1 MNYKLKTQT
10 ITLIRTSDNI
20 YIYRI
25 LNNFSAKEIG
35 SLRNSF
41 KHTHTHTHT
50 HRKTTFLPAPYHP
63 LALIKSTK
71 IRKIS

>member
-1 MNYKLKTQT
+1 MNYKLKTQAVA
-10 ITLIRTSDNI
+10 LIGTSDII

-41 KHTHTHTHT
+41 KHTHTHKKQPSLQHP
-50 HRKTTFLPAPYHP
+50 TTLLH
-63 LALIKSTK
+63 
-71 IRKIS
+71 

>member
-1 MNYKLKTQT
+1 MNYKLKTQA
-10 ITLIRTSDNI
+10 IASIGTSDII

-41 KHTHTHTHT
+41 KHTGSN
-50 HRKTTFLPAPYHP
+50 KNL
-63 LALIKSTK
+63 
-71 IRKIS
+71 